1 MAQASVD
8 RLDCPCGGPCRWLTI
23 LGISWTAC
31 GPYARSHAEF
41 PARSPSSAPT
51 HLPSP
56 GRPVEVPHKASRTE
70 FGEVATIGARKNRGD
85 LVWVSWVPGDRK
97 GSPGHGSTLLMLTP
111 RGAAKLL
118 LRMPT
123 ATDQAALEAADRAME
138 AGIPPTQALAPGH
151 FDLSLLASL
160 RDDGGHRMQA
170 SYLMP
175 PCGSYSVHPSS
186 CDKQFGG
193 PEERPN
199 GWGQSWGTRGRHRLF
214 AKAASAGHHGPGAV
228 GAAARGR
235 GDMHA

>member
-1 MAQASVD
+1 MSQDLEDLV
-8 RLDCPCGGPCRWLTI
+8 RL
-23 LGISWTAC
+23 
-31 GPYARSHAEF
+31 
-41 PARSPSSAPT
+41 
-51 HLPSP
+51 
-56 GRPVEVPHKASRTE
+56 
-70 FGEVATIGARKNRGD
+70 ATIASRKNRGD
-85 LVWVSWVPGDRK
+85 LVWVSWVPGERK
-97 GSPGHGSTLLMLTP
+97 ESPGHGSTLLMLTP
-111 RGAAKLL
+111 RGAAKPL

-138 AGIPPTQALAPGH
+138 AGIPPTQVLAPGH

-170 SYLMP
+170 SYLMS
-175 PCGSYSVHPSS
+175 PCGSYSVHPSG

-193 PEERPN
+193 PEGRPN